1 MPPNETPAYHL
12 VGPSRPVFFT
22 LHPQLP
28 YSSTSKSRPWPAQFA
43 SNLGA
48 GRTRRGATRVEISGK
63 SRISNVHQRKKF
75 SWGGIPVPNTL
86 EHTGAL
92 KTNTAFSIWSRAT
105 HPSWTQ
111 PPQRWCCEFLRFAL
125 APNGSSHDHKLV
137 TRILDARVWVPSRM
151 GVPHADVAICSHNL
165 L

>member
-12 VGPSRPVFFT
+12 VGPSRSVFFT

-48 GRTRRGATRVEISGK
+48 GRTRRGATRVEISGT
-63 SRISNVHQRKKF
+63 SRISNVHQKKDIF
-75 SWGGIPVPNTL
+75 LGWHPRTKY
-86 EHTGAL
+86 TGAYWSPQNKYSIQHL
-92 KTNTAFSIWSRAT
+92 VQSYPSKLDTAAATLMLWISSICLGQWLITWSRRRGLST
-105 HPSWTQ
+105 
-111 PPQRWCCEFLRFAL
+111 FK
-125 APNGSSHDHKLV
+125 NGG
-137 TRILDARVWVPSRM
+137 TPCW
-151 GVPHADVAICSHNL
+151 CSHNL